1 MNSLSMSIG
10 PFYMIATWVLV
21 GFSTYALIKLF
32 IPKKQN
38 NNKEESDIDIL
49 KKRYAKGEID
59 SVEFHKIKSDL
70 QKS

>member
-21 GFSTYALIKLF
+21 GFSTYALF
-32 IPKKQN
+32 RFFFSNTQN
-38 NNKEESDIDIL
+38 NKVESAIDIL

-59 SVEFHKIKSDL
+59 SAEFNKIKNDL
-70 QKS
+70 QRY